1 MTHANAIAVLSA
13 VVARYMH
20 AWNTNDHERII
31 DSLREG
37 MTGGCGPAMPGW
49 VFQPGAAFVSDFH
62 YPVPG
67 DPGTVRVDY
76 ADLTAHFTATH
87 EQLSLF

>member
-1 MTHANAIAVLSA
+1 
-13 VVARYMH
+13 
-20 AWNTNDHERII
+20 
-31 DSLREG
+31 
-37 MTGGCGPAMPGW
+37 MPGW